1 MSVFRVWFKFSFKI
15 SDDDAFIP
23 SSVGKKKTDSNGHS
37 KAADKAVKAAPSK
50 CEEKPKE
57 KLKPVT
63 PDDFF
68 AKAAP
73 TTKLPK
79 IPKIEKKGKFAVLLQ
94 GEIFEAFLSDTW
106 LKKYVAMPLLL
117 SLAVESV
124 TNAQQLLDQF
134 YFTKLRFQI

>member
-37 KAADKAVKAAPSK
+37 KAAGKAVKAAPSK

-106 LKKYVAMPLLL
+106 LKTICSYALVVKFG
-117 SLAVESV
+117 S
-124 TNAQQLLDQF
+124 
-134 YFTKLRFQI
+134 